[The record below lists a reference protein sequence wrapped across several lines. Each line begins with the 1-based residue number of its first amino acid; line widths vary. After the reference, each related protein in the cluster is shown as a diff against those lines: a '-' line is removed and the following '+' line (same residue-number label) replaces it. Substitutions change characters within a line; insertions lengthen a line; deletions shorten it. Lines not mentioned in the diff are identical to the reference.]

1 MKKWIKKGR
10 KEWVKNVKICTKKK
24 EKKNSEKKKKSNE
37 GKERNRRKIDEN
49 IPECRKETNSK
60 KVNYEGNKL
69 EW

>member
-1 MKKWIKKGR
+1 MH
-10 KEWVKNVKICTKKK
+10 KKK
-24 EKKNSEKKKKSNE
+24 KRKIVKRKKSNE

-69 EW
+69 E